1 MREEWP
7 TWLLLFLKK
16 RNITEVELSCIWPE
30 QVWLCGDGVLE
41 LAVWYFPRKIQ
52 MRLTRIMTTY
62 NGRRWGTYTWI
73 FCSSNHNKS
82 RSSFCS
88 CRSMLPWFE
97 NSVHHCI
104 LKQCHIFRYF
114 LFMAYSFDLS
124 MERQFSSLVYYSS
137 FIQYTPAW
145 NGHIWYRFN
154 AGVSSASWQITT
166 L

>member
-62 NGRRWGTYTWI
+62 NGRRWGTYTWT
-73 FCSSNHNKS
+73 FRSSNHNKRFALLFMS
-82 RSSFCS
+82 IYAAVIREFRPSLYPRAVSHISIF
-88 CRSMLPWFE
+88 
-97 NSVHHCI
+97 SVHG
-104 LKQCHIFRYF
+104 
-114 LFMAYSFDLS
+114 LFFWSF

-154 AGVSSASWQITT
+154 AGVSSTSWQITN